1 MRSSWANGMREGY
14 PPGPS
19 SSTAAKGRHLP
30 ADGGS
35 PLTEAE
41 AELLAELSSP
51 PRDMQTTLQ
60 PSQKYTRAH
69 PRLAFPLLLL
79 LVLAALRNLLP
90 AEHSLDAFPDS
101 SLDLVTPDLSL
112 DLFTTD
118 DSPVGTYTAMP
129 DVQPDTERVDLPPG
143 CRPLTRQWSA
153 LIEEAINRYIGSLQ
167 LPSAPSQGRSRLWLG
182 PGVSAILSQQVTESI
197 AVEKT
202 RSAACSEKDFC
213 GNGSACCKQ
222 GSNDPLPCPA
232 SMPDFPVH
240 TCVAVDGRGLGALGG
255 RAVSLTL
262 REWALQQ
269 LAAADKVA
277 AEDLRA
283 VPAVDV
289 PANSS
294 RALSLLSKLFG
305 EQMQSLL
312 GAGSPVKTL
321 FDSDR
326 MSLIIRLYGVRAKVR
341 LRYTLEDTLATKL
354 VLGQGS
360 GDIEAEA
367 IGLLLFDRI
376 ELNDFFLSAG
386 KRGAIKNCFGA
397 FGIQT
402 LVVTGAI
409 DRVENS
415 SSPDVVV
422 QVAGGLWSGTHI
434 DTVACAPGSPT
445 FRSGLCKTHEGTTET
460 ERLDDERI
468 PSDQCGACPWTA
480 DYACPKSPTPG
491 NLGYAWDDGSP
502 CFQYCC
508 CECGWVEEYA
518 CAWSETPG
526 SSGYA
531 RDDGS
536 ICYAMCCRPP
546 EPNNH
551 NTELAV
557 GGVVV
562 VAATAAAVVF
572 LG

>member
-1 MRSSWANGMREGY
+1 M
-14 PPGPS
+14 
-19 SSTAAKGRHLP
+19 P

-202 RSAACSEKDFC
+202 RSAACSEKEYQRERATPPPPAQPPPPPPLPPPADCWYPCGHRAGACPSFC

-240 TCVAVDGRGLGALGG
+240 TCVAVDGRGPGALGG

-312 GAGSPVKTL
+312 GAGRPVKTL

-415 SSPDVVV
+415 SSPVNS
-422 QVAGGLWSGTHI
+422 ASL
-434 DTVACAPGSPT
+434 A
-445 FRSGLCKTHEGTTET
+445 RELCIG
-460 ERLDDERI
+460 
-468 PSDQCGACPWTA
+468 P
-480 DYACPKSPTPG
+480 
-491 NLGYAWDDGSP
+491 
-502 CFQYCC
+502 
-508 CECGWVEEYA
+508 
-518 CAWSETPG
+518 
-526 SSGYA
+526 
-531 RDDGS
+531 
-536 ICYAMCCRPP
+536 
-546 EPNNH
+546 
-551 NTELAV
+551 
-557 GGVVV
+557 
-562 VAATAAAVVF
+562 
-572 LG
+572 

>member
-1 MRSSWANGMREGY
+1 
-14 PPGPS
+14 
-19 SSTAAKGRHLP
+19 
-30 ADGGS
+30 
-35 PLTEAE
+35 
-41 AELLAELSSP
+41 
-51 PRDMQTTLQ
+51 
-60 PSQKYTRAH
+60 
-69 PRLAFPLLLL
+69 
-79 LVLAALRNLLP
+79 
-90 AEHSLDAFPDS
+90 
-101 SLDLVTPDLSL
+101 
-112 DLFTTD
+112 
-118 DSPVGTYTAMP
+118 
-129 DVQPDTERVDLPPG
+129 
-143 CRPLTRQWSA
+143 
-153 LIEEAINRYIGSLQ
+153 
-167 LPSAPSQGRSRLWLG
+167 
-182 PGVSAILSQQVTESI
+182 
-197 AVEKT
+197 
-202 RSAACSEKDFC
+202 
-213 GNGSACCKQ
+213 
-222 GSNDPLPCPA
+222 
-232 SMPDFPVH
+232 
-240 TCVAVDGRGLGALGG
+240 
-255 RAVSLTL
+255 VSLTL

-312 GAGSPVKTL
+312 GAGRPVKTL

-415 SSPDVVV
+415 SSPVNSASLARELCFGPDPETWDPAFGPRPEGLVASINAALAEIFWPISGLSSLSANSEAAAAAASGALADAADAFVQATHTEPAVDAVQDVVV

-445 FRSGLCKTHEGTTET
+445 FRSGLC
-460 ERLDDERI
+460 
-468 PSDQCGACPWTA
+468 
-480 DYACPKSPTPG
+480 
-491 NLGYAWDDGSP
+491 
-502 CFQYCC
+502 
-508 CECGWVEEYA
+508 
-518 CAWSETPG
+518 
-526 SSGYA
+526 
-531 RDDGS
+531 
-536 ICYAMCCRPP
+536 
-546 EPNNH
+546 
-551 NTELAV
+551 
-557 GGVVV
+557 
-562 VAATAAAVVF
+562 
-572 LG
+572 